1 MIICKLRH
9 KKIEEE
15 SKTQLLNNKGGDMAF
30 GQDDAGNND
39 FGDGYNDFDI
49 KPNSSRV
56 KKVLIWDKK
65 RREFEMSEADKQD
78 LREYHIKDDE

>member
-1 MIICKLRH
+1 
-9 KKIEEE
+9 
-15 SKTQLLNNKGGDMAF
+15 MAF
-30 GQDDAGNND
+30 GQDDNGNND

-65 RREFEMSEADKQD
+65 RREFEMSDADKAD
-78 LREYHIKDDE
+78 LREYHIKDNDQWQQFEEKYKSLDP